1 MIIDAHTHM
10 PSPGW
15 EGHSCFFT
23 TVESAIEY
31 LRKTGVNAALF
42 NTWQGVFAETE
53 DDINRANTAA
63 LNLYKK
69 YKGFLYPGAVIH
81 PLFPEISRQWLN
93 RFRDNGFMWV
103 GELVPYK
110 CNIEFNE
117 PAWLSLFEHCAKHG
131 HAVQLHISKSINE
144 VAARFPDMQVICS
157 HIILDSLI
165 ELANNDNVW
174 LDISGACGGL
184 TIGGIEAALKAFG
197 ENRVL
202 FGTDFT
208 GYEPEAFIAR
218 TRSAIDDIK
227 VREKVYSKN
236 ITELLAKIGS
246 RPMW

>member
-15 EGHSCFFT
+15 QGHSCFFT
-23 TVESAIEY
+23 TVESAVEY

-63 LNLYKK
+63 LNLYKN

-81 PLFPEISRQWLN
+81 PLFPEISRQWLD

-246 RPMW
+246 CPIC

>member
-1 MIIDAHTHM
+1 MIIDAHTHL

-23 TVESAIEY
+23 TVESAVEY
-31 LRKTGVNAALF
+31 LRKTGINAALF

-53 DDINRANTAA
+53 DDINSANTAA
-63 LNLYKK
+63 LDLYKN

-81 PLFPEISRQWLN
+81 PLFPEISRHWLD

-117 PAWLSLFEHCAKHG
+117 PAWLSLFEYCARHG
-131 HAVQLHISKSINE
+131 HAVQLHVSKSISD
-144 VAARFPDMQVICS
+144 VATRFPDMQIICS
-157 HIILDSLI
+157 HIILDFLN

-184 TIGGIEAALKAFG
+184 AIGGIEAALKAFG

-236 ITELLAKIGS
+236 ITELLAKVGS
-246 RPMW
+246 RPIC